1 MSSISQ
7 FKANL
12 IQGGARANQF
22 QVFVTFPSLIP
33 NGQVAGQRAQFM
45 AKAAQLPASTIAE
58 VPISF
63 RGRTVYFAGERE
75 FQPWTITV
83 YNDNDFQVRNAFEA
97 WVDTIQNSN
106 STSGALNPALYQV
119 DLQVNQLDRNERVVK
134 TYNFKDAFPLE
145 VGAIQLDWDQN
156 NQIETFDVT
165 FRYNYFE
172 SVGAQGV
179 RVG

>member
-1 MSSISQ
+1 MARIEQ
-7 FKANL
+7 FKANM

-22 QVFVTFPSLIP
+22 QVLIAFPTIVPGASA
-33 NGQVAGQRAQFM
+33 AGQRTQFM
-45 AKAAQLPASTIAE
+45 AKAAQLPASSLTE
-58 VPISF
+58 VPILY

-106 STSGALNPALYQV
+106 SSSGALNPALYQV
-119 DLQVNQLDRNERVVK
+119 DMQVNQLDRNERVVK
-134 TYNFKDAFPLE
+134 TYNFKDAFPTE
-145 VGAIQLDWDQN
+145 VGAIQLDWDSN
-156 NQIETFDVT
+156 NQIEQFDVT